1 MSCLRNQFV
10 DGVKQH
16 CKITW
21 FLIGQGSA
29 IPNTVNDHFSFMYF
43 VYSDIK
49 RLMHIGLDINASR
62 IRNQLRLDDRLK

>member
-1 MSCLRNQFV
+1 M

-21 FLIGQGSA
+21 FFIGQGSV
-29 IPNTVNDHFSFMYF
+29 IPNTVNDHFSFMSF

-49 RLMHIGLDINASR
+49 RLMHIGQDINAYR
-62 IRNQLRLDDRLK
+62 IRNQLRLDERLK